1 MTEEKTWANIS
12 RFQTYLFNSGD
23 NFKSYEM
30 LGSHKVKIDGVDGW
44 RFAVWAPKAVNV
56 RVVGDF
62 NGWNGYDKML
72 ERIETSGVWYG
83 FFTDIAAVR
92 RILTEPR
99 DVEFVDLAYLLA
111 NVIFLAEILRFFQFS
126 VGERAWTCGN
136 GHSFVTE
143 CFLCSF
149 QQKCGV
155 HSTGKSY
162 GYTSQRTEDF
172 LEFSVFFFKCDVIY
186 CWHMFCHL
194 VICKILFLPDPN
206 L

>member
-44 RFAVWAPKAVNV
+44 RFAVWAPKAVSV

-62 NGWNGYDKML
+62 NDWNGYDKML

-92 RILTEPR
+92 RILTESR

-136 GHSFVTE
+136 GHSFVTK